1 MENKKHIFASHISE
15 IGKKNPQ
22 LEQDLNVINEMAN
35 GGNIPEKLEEG
46 KIYKIKDFIF
56 SGSGQNMM
64 NNVYKINYPNQ
75 DEFKVFKIEEN
86 PLTYFIE
93 EPTYQGTMPY
103 YLLATDIKFNFNTL
117 FNNVAP
123 INANSPYLKE
133 GETYNIDNFTIFN
146 NDYFINL
153 VTINSNKLF
162 KVNKL
167 NNSNKMYVIE
177 ILTPQGISTLEISF
191 LDIIPK
197 VNSVFQDGQMLDMSN
212 YQILNYNISRRIR
225 QNDSKWIN
233 IYTKPL
239 KYTILIANTG
249 EVVDVNKE
257 DFVEI
262 ASLPKFDYQIG
273 DEIEIDKIDTTQ
285 GRITEINLMK
295 SLGYKSYKVVGF
307 LPKDN
312 EDGYFYE
319 VVVGNST
326 PYHYNKI
333 PTDKVEPK
341 TQEPPMLVDLN
352 LQVATQVLPNPTT
365 EKYNFATASQN
376 FIQQNIIGE
385 NIIFTPKFVLLES
398 LMELNE
404 LTKGK
409 EKDLS
414 NDLESI
420 INDIDSFVFEQ
431 VVTND
436 VKDNVRE
443 MLDNIKGGN
452 DWENAMQYT
461 EPIKPSKSKK
471 SKSMP
476 NMNINNIMN
485 NPNLPDDI
493 RNMLAR
499 GLESGMD
506 TLNG

>member
-1 MENKKHIFASHISE
+1 LASE
-15 IGKKNPQ
+15 
-22 LEQDLNVINEMAN
+22 
-35 GGNIPEKLEEG
+35 
-46 KIYKIKDFIF
+46 
-56 SGSGQNMM
+56 
-64 NNVYKINYPNQ
+64 
-75 DEFKVFKIEEN
+75 
-86 PLTYFIE
+86 
-93 EPTYQGTMPY
+93 
-103 YLLATDIKFNFNTL
+103 IKFNFNTL

-123 INANSPYLKE
+123 INADSPYLKE

-177 ILTPQGISTLEISF
+177 ILTPLSTLEISF

-312 EDGYFYE
+312 GDGYFYE
-319 VVVGNST
+319 VVVGKST
-326 PYHYNKI
+326 PYYYNKI

-341 TQEPPMLVDLN
+341 TQEPPMLEDLN

-414 NDLESI
+414 NDLENI

-431 VVTND
+431 VVTSD

-443 MLDNIKGGN
+443 MLDNIKGEN
-452 DWENAMQYT
+452 DLKNAMQYT
-461 EPIKPSKSKK
+461 EPIQPIKSKK
-471 SKSMP
+471 SKPKP
-476 NMNINNIMN
+476 NMDINNIMN

-493 RNMLAR
+493 RNILAR